1 MSGKSTTPDLQNVLE
16 GNLANMFMKL
26 LDWFLIK
33 GERERERERE
43 RVTRIQNPQ
52 YMHETLTLKKNYDM
66 VLPSLV

>member
-33 GERERERERE
+33 GEREREGERKRERE
-43 RVTRIQNPQ
+43 S
-52 YMHETLTLKKNYDM
+52 Y
-66 VLPSLV
+66 

>member
-33 GERERERERE
+33 GERERER
-43 RVTRIQNPQ
+43 VTRIQNPQ

>member
-33 GERERERERE
+33 GEREREGERKRERE
-43 RVTRIQNPQ
+43 LLEYKIPNIC
-52 YMHETLTLKKNYDM
+52 MKH
-66 VLPSLV
+66 